1 MSITTRTIT
10 ATIFDNDGTA
20 LENARVEITLRGLG
34 NEPGGA
40 VSPGTQVQLTNSS
53 GVATFELWQN
63 NGTYS
68 NTYYEISSSNPV
80 NGVSIHRR
88 EKFIVPD
95 HDADVKDL
103 LAMTLAGVDPNQ
115 QLLDEI
121 REAMAGAVDAAETA
135 TEKADAATTQ
145 AGTAT
150 TQAGVATT
158 QAGIATN
165 AANTATNALTD
176 IGDLVTQASGFA
188 TSAGNSANTATTQSG
203 IATNAANTAAEQAGI
218 STTQAGISTTK
229 AGEASGFATTAEGH
243 KNSAASSANTAT
255 TQAGI
260 ATGAAG
266 TATTQAGIAT
276 DGANTATTK
285 ASESNASKL
294 LAEAAALLA
303 QKWATEAENTP
314 VTGGLY
320 SAYHWAKKAEALVVG
335 ATEGAI
341 VEINGQTGASVTLTY
356 SHVGAASAAQGALA
370 DSAIQPSDL
379 STALSDYVESA
390 SLTTTLL
397 DYVTVTGLSTALGN
411 YYTKTEMDTALSG
424 KATSA
429 QGAKADTALQPG
441 AIETNALVLEAYELA
456 LAGSVT

>member
-10 ATIFDNDGTA
+10 ATIFDNDGDP

-40 VSPGTQVQLTNSS
+40 VSPGTQVQLTNAS

-68 NTYYEISSSNPV
+68 NTYYEISSTNPLT
-80 NGVSIHRR
+80 GVPIHRR
-88 EKFIVPD
+88 ERFTVPD

-135 TEKADAATTQ
+135 TEQSQIATTQ
-145 AGTAT
+145 AGAAT

-158 QAGIATN
+158 QAGIATS
-165 AANTATNALTD
+165 AAGVATDALD
-176 IGDLVTQASGFA
+176 VIGDLVTQASGFA
-188 TSAGNSANTATTQSG
+188 ASAGNSANTATTQAST
-203 IATNAANTAAEQAGI
+203 ATSAATTATDQAVI
-218 STTQAGISTTK
+218 STAQAGISTTK
-229 AGEASGFATTAEGH
+229 AGEASGFATTAETH
-243 KNSAASSANTAT
+243 KNSAVSS
-255 TQAGI
+255 
-260 ATGAAG
+260 AG

-276 DGANTATTK
+276 DAATTAATQAGIATTQAGTATTK
-285 ASESNASKL
+285 ASEANTSKL
-294 LAEAAALLA
+294 AAEAAAVLA
-303 QKWATEAENTP
+303 QKWATEAEGTP

-320 SAYHWAKKAEALVVG
+320 SAYHWAKQAEALVFG

-341 VEINGQTGASVTLTY
+341 ISINGLTGASVTLTY
-356 SHVGAASAAQGALA
+356 SHVGAASAAQGVLA
-370 DSAIQPSDL
+370 SSAIQPADL
-379 STALSDYVESA
+379 SASLANYVESA
-390 SLTTTLL
+390 SLSTTLSN
-397 DYVTVTGLSTALGN
+397 YVTVTGLSSSLSS
-411 YYTKTEMDTALSG
+411 YYTKSEINSALSG

-429 QGAKADTALQPG
+429 QGALADTALQPG
-441 AIETNALVLEAYELA
+441 DIEANPFVNEVYLLA
-456 LAGSVT
+456 LAGTVP